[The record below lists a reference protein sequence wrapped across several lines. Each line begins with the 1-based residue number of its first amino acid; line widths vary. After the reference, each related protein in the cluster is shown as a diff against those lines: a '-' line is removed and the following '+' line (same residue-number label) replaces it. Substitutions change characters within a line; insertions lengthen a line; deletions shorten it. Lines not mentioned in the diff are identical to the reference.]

1 MDNKTL
7 GRHGEDIAVDYLK
20 RLGHIILTRN
30 YSCNLGEV
38 DIISKLGDTIYISE
52 VKTRRTINCGYP
64 FESVSRTKV
73 DKMVAVYKNYC
84 LQRNLEELNVLFSI
98 VSVLIDQNGEIKL
111 EYFDDIWG

>member
-20 RLGHIILTRN
+20 RQGHIVLTRN
-30 YSCNLGEV
+30 YSCSLGEV

-52 VKTRRTINCGYP
+52 VKTRRTTNCGYP
-64 FESVSRTKV
+64 FESVNKKKV
-73 DKMVAVYKNYC
+73 DKMMAVYRNYC
-84 LQRNLEELNVLFSI
+84 LQRNLEELSVLFSI